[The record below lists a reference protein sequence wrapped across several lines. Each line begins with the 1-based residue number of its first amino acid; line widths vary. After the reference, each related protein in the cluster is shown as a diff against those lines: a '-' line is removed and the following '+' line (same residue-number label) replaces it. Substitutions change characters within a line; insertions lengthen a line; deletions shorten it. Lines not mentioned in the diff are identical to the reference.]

1 MAFVR
6 KLNEN
11 IIINKLREEQLYL
24 ACLLPDIKER
34 FTEYFGSKVRILSDG
49 KPTEL

>member
-11 IIINKLREEQLYL
+11 IINKLREEQLYL
-24 ACLLPDIKER
+24 DCLLPDIKER
-34 FTEYFGSKVRILSDG
+34 IIEYFYSKVRILSDG
-49 KPTEL
+49 KPTGL